1 MWTTVSRTDH
11 RRLSTGGRAARTLKF
26 GAATLC
32 LAAVSVTT
40 GCGGENTGSESS
52 VTVATSSNG
61 LSFLPIMVAEE
72 NGYYK
77 DAGLNVT
84 QTSVKG
90 GSTGLSALA
99 GGSAQFYAGLPES
112 LISASAAGSEAK
124 IISALTQTNDY
135 KIVSS
140 SGIDSLSQ
148 LSGKKFGMLNEG
160 NGTDVQP
167 KQVLD
172 DAGVGSE
179 SVQFIASGSVSD
191 RLSALEAGQ
200 IDATI
205 LNTPFEFQ
213 AEEAGFNTIA
223 DLSDEVD
230 DYPAQVIMSGTK
242 TLEDK
247 PETVKEFLKAT
258 NKATKFIN
266 ENPDEVTQI
275 AVESTGIEK
284 NLVQKGLKEFIS
296 TKHYSESGE
305 VSDEGLEWAS
315 KTLSNYT
322 DQNIPADLDDLVDLS
337 YLPGGES

>member
-1 MWTTVSRTDH
+1 MWTTVSRIY
-11 RRLSTGGRAARTLKF
+11 RRQPSTGRTLRALKF

-32 LAAVSVTT
+32 IATASLAT
-40 GCGGENTGSESS
+40 GCGGGNTGSESS

-135 KIVSS
+135 KIVAS

-148 LSGKKFGMLNEG
+148 LAGKKFGMLNEG

-172 DAGVGSE
+172 DAGVGAE

-213 AEEAGFNTIA
+213 AEEAGFSTIA

-242 TLEDK
+242 TLEDE
-247 PETVKEFLKAT
+247 PETVKAFLKAT

-266 ENPDEVTQI
+266 ENPEEVTEI
-275 AVESTGIEK
+275 AVDSTGIEE
-284 NLVQKGLKEFIS
+284 NLVKKGLDEFIE
-296 TKHYSESGE
+296 TNHYSESGE
-305 VSDEGLEWAS
+305 VSNDGLEWAA
-315 KTLSNYT
+315 KTLSTYT
-322 DQNIPADLDDLVDLS
+322 DQSIPTEIDELVDLS
-337 YLPGGES
+337 YLPGDAS